1 MQLMS
6 ARLLSAALALTT
18 SLTAAAQGMCPDE
31 PLCRQTPKF
40 TATVTDFRVSPA
52 TQGNRP
58 VDVTLRFTNLS
69 GQPLILGQVAGTAA
83 AYDDRGHRYTL
94 QNPRLLTGMGLVERN
109 RFDPKFTLSPGE
121 SGDARMTLNFY
132 ARNVIVGTRFDLEM
146 SVREIEPLP
155 GQQYRL
161 GREHALSWQS
171 LGQGAAAA
179 LAPAAPTAPTAPTAP
194 AALPTGDACQGQAQC
209 AASGPVLARLVGSTA
224 FTRGNYHYVTM
235 RIAFQNQGSEPL
247 ILNYKQKTG
256 QALDERGAR
265 YAVDTYREA
274 VQGMPVATRQ
284 QASSQFMLAP
294 GESRTAAFE
303 FRRFTGKVPAG
314 SVLTPSI
321 AIEQYAL
328 LPSNQLQL
336 VREHALSFGSV
347 PAGGGLPPQQLG
359 DALRNLGE
367 ALRKA
372 RP

>member
-1 MQLMS
+1 MQPLF
-6 ARLLSAALALTT
+6 ARLLSAALALTA
-18 SLTAAAQGMCPDE
+18 SITAAAQGMCPGE
-31 PLCRQTPKF
+31 PRCRQTATF

-58 VDVTLRFTNLS
+58 VDVTLRFTNLTDR
-69 GQPLILGQVAGTAA
+69 PLILGHMAGTAA
-83 AYDDRGHRYTL
+83 AYDDRGHRYAL
-94 QNPRLLTGMGLVERN
+94 QNNRLLTGMGLVERN
-109 RFDPKFTLSPGE
+109 RFDPKFTLGPGE
-121 SGDARMTLNFY
+121 SADARMTLNFY
-132 ARNVIVGTRFDLEM
+132 AKNVVVGTRFDLEM
-146 SVREIEPLP
+146 GVREIEPLP

-171 LGQGAAAA
+171 LGPGFAASQAPG
-179 LAPAAPTAPTAPTAP
+179 APAAPTAPPV
-194 AALPTGDACQGQAQC
+194 GDACQGQPHC
-209 AASGPVLARLVGSTA
+209 AASGPVLARLVGAASS
-224 FTRGNYHYVTM
+224 TRGNYHHVTM
-235 RIAFQNQGSEPL
+235 RIAFQNLGSEPL

-256 QALDERGAR
+256 QAIDERGER
-265 YAVDTYREA
+265 YGVDTYREA

-284 QASSQFMLAP
+284 QASSQFTLAP

-321 AIEQYAL
+321 AVEQYAL

-347 PAGGGLPPQQLG
+347 PAGGSLQPQQLG

-367 ALRKA
+367 ALKKA

>member
-1 MQLMS
+1 MHPLS
-6 ARLLSAALALTT
+6 ARLLSAALALTA
-18 SLTAAAQGMCPDE
+18 SFAATAQGMCPGE
-31 PLCRQTPKF
+31 PLCRQTASF

-58 VDVTLRFTNLS
+58 VDVTLRFTNLTS
-69 GQPLILGQVAGTAA
+69 QPLILGQVAGTAA

-109 RFDPKFTLSPGE
+109 RFDPKFTLGPGE
-121 SGDARMTLNFY
+121 SADARMTLNFY
-132 ARNVIVGTRFDLEM
+132 AKSVVVGTRFDLEM

-171 LGQGAAAA
+171 LGQSATAAST
-179 LAPAAPTAPTAPTAP
+179 PAGPV
-194 AALPTGDACQGQAQC
+194 AALPQALPAGDACQGQAHC
-209 AASGPVLARLVGSTA
+209 AASGPVLARLVGATPS
-224 FTRGNYHYVTM
+224 TRGNYHYVTM

-256 QALDERGAR
+256 QAIDERGER
-265 YAVDTYREA
+265 YEVDTYREA

-284 QASSQFMLAP
+284 QASSQFTLAP

-303 FRRFTGKVPAG
+303 FRRFTGKVAAG
-314 SVLTPSI
+314 RLLTPSI
-321 AIEQYAL
+321 AVEQYAL

-336 VREHALSFGSV
+336 MREHALSFGSV
-347 PAGGGLPPQQLG
+347 PAGGGLQPQQLG

-367 ALRKA
+367 ALKKT

>member
-1 MQLMS
+1 MS
-6 ARLLSAALALTT
+6 ARLLSAALALTA
-18 SLTAAAQGMCPDE
+18 SFAATAQGMCPGE
-31 PLCRQTPKF
+31 PLCRQTASF
-40 TATVTDFRVSPA
+40 TATVTDFRVSPS

-58 VDVTLRFTNLS
+58 VDVTLRFTNRS

-94 QNPRLLTGMGLVERN
+94 QNTRLLTGMGLVERN
-109 RFDPKFTLSPGE
+109 RFDPKFRLGPGE
-121 SGDARMTLNFY
+121 SADARMTLNFY
-132 ARNVIVGTRFDLEM
+132 AKNVVVGTRFDLEM

-171 LGQGAAAA
+171 LGQGAAAVPMPA
-179 LAPAAPTAPTAPTAP
+179 SPAAPKAAEPHAPP
-194 AALPTGDACQGQAQC
+194 ASDACQGLAHC
-209 AASGPVLARLVGSTA
+209 ATSGPVLARLVGATPS
-224 FTRGNYHYVTM
+224 TRGNYHHVTL
-235 RIAFQNQGSEPL
+235 RIAFQNQGATPL
-247 ILNYKQKTG
+247 ILNYKQNTG
-256 QALDERGAR
+256 QAIDERGER

-274 VQGMPVATRQ
+274 VQGMPMATRQ
-284 QASSQFMLAP
+284 RASSQFTLAP
-294 GESRTAAFE
+294 GESRTAAFD

-321 AIEQYAL
+321 AVEQYEL
-328 LPSNQLQL
+328 LPANQLQL

-347 PAGGGLPPQQLG
+347 PAGGSLQPQQLG

-367 ALRKA
+367 ALKRV